1 MEKDSEDLPATMRN
15 SGFDSRVDSYAIQQT
30 MNQETTRL
38 QLLSQ
43 VKRLFG
49 DVAAQT
55 IWPIFVWGASVGKN
69 DQYLMDRL
77 GQIGLQAGQ
86 PWPAEANRVADRVKD
101 ISVYMG
107 SKKINTYLD
116 FGCGDGK
123 IAKGIH
129 TYLTSH
135 GRPHVT
141 AEGYDPL
148 YKGKHGV
155 DMVDT
160 LAERRYD
167 LITCFMSCHHVTEK
181 EWWMIAHS
189 LKPGGLLVLRE
200 HSIELTSRNLL
211 DSYHLL
217 IQMFKC
223 GIVDTYGVL
232 STIGYRSTEDWKW
245 EFEDRGIPC
254 VAVHHKEG
262 PMGICYL
269 AFTKEVWVEG
279 SCHLVYDGETTE
291 EGCEKRSAYFT
302 KTGVRQPYLGEVL
315 EGSKGEPRIREDPLC
330 KKTSSGFGRLNQ
342 HQRFSSSLLTS
353 ELVSSLEIPTLITI
367 RDSDS
372 SRTSEENYVGS
383 ISADYPCP
391 HGCACT
397 RCVDTND
404 Y

>member
-1 MEKDSEDLPATMRN
+1 MRN
-15 SGFDSRVDSYAIQQT
+15 SGIDSRTDSYSIQQT
-30 MNQETTRL
+30 MAHETTRL

-49 DVAAQT
+49 EAAAQT
-55 IWPIFVWGASVGKN
+55 IWPILVWGASVGKN

-77 GQIGLQAGQ
+77 GQVGLQVGQ
-86 PWPAEANRVADRVKD
+86 PWPAESQRVADRVKD
-101 ISVYMG
+101 VSVYLG

-123 IAKGIH
+123 IARGIH

-155 DMVDT
+155 DMVDS
-160 LAERRYD
+160 LPERRYD

-189 LKPGGLLVLRE
+189 LKPGGLLILRE
-200 HSIELTSRNLL
+200 HAIELTSRDLL
-211 DSYHLL
+211 DAYHLI
-217 IQMFKC
+217 IQMFRS

-245 EFEDRGIPC
+245 EFQDRGIPC

-279 SCHLVYDGETTE
+279 TCNLMYDGETTE
-291 EGCEKRSAYFT
+291 EGCEKRSAYYT
-302 KTGVRQPYLGEVL
+302 KSGVRQPYLGEVL
-315 EGSKGEPRIREDPLC
+315 EGSKGEPRKREDPLR
-330 KKTSSGFGRLNQ
+330 KGEIKNYGRLKQ
-342 HQRFSSSLLTS
+342 HERPRTYHSTSLM
-353 ELVSSLEIPTLITI
+353 SSLELVPSLITVC
-367 RDSDS
+367 DPNS

-383 ISADYPCP
+383 ISSDYPCP